1 MFSQFKYFI
10 SINVKYFIVLLN
22 ILSYYLYCYLY
33 VSYNNNIVY
42 IIPIISVLVIAL
54 LNKLINVNKVYSI
67 PKPIKRFTYLSEDK
81 SNVYIKDASIEE
93 VILYLYDL
101 EEYLD
106 SIS

>member
-1 MFSQFKYFI
+1 MFNQFKYFI

-33 VSYNNNIVY
+33 ANYNNIVY
-42 IIPIISVLVIAL
+42 IVPIISVLVITL